1 MMFGRKAEFAAANA
15 KSGQPHQSAKAGTT
29 PAATD
34 TARSAKFRSL
44 TYRKV
49 IGPIVWKPVNIGWRA
64 PEAGMAKAMVYR
76 LGAGK

>member
-1 MMFGRKAEFAAANA
+1 MGGKQTFAAANE
-15 KSGQPHQSAKAGTT
+15 KSAQPHQSARAGTT

-34 TARSAKFRSL
+34 SAREAKFRSL